1 MTILDEIIASKRKE
15 LALAIERTTIHDLE
29 KRKYFKRRTWS
40 MTEFIVGTD
49 KTGIIAEFKRKSP
62 SRGVINADA
71 TIEEVTTGY
80 FRSGA
85 SALSILTDNTFFGGS
100 ESDLTRARELNS
112 IPILRKDFILD
123 EYQVIEAKAMGAD
136 AILLIAAVLTS
147 TQVLQLA
154 RFARSLEM
162 EVLLEVHGR
171 PELDRLCESVDMVGV
186 NNRDLKTFEVDM
198 EVSLDLVGEIPPEFV
213 RISESGITS
222 PLVIKKL
229 RSAGFQ
235 GFLIGENFMRAPD
248 PVVAFSDFVKLI
260 MFDYEQG

>member
-1 MTILDEIIASKRKE
+1 MTILDEIIANKRKE
-15 LALAIERTTIHDLE
+15 LALAIERTTLRDLE
-29 KRKYFKRRTWS
+29 KRKLFKRRILS
-40 MTEFIVGTD
+40 MTDFIINPD

-62 SRGVINADA
+62 SRGVINADV

-85 SALSILTDNTFFGGS
+85 SALSILTDQMFFGGS

-123 EYQVIEAKAMGAD
+123 EYQIIEARAMGAD
-136 AILLIAAVLTS
+136 AILLIAAVLS
-147 TQVLQLA
+147 PGQVLHLA

-162 EVLLEVHGR
+162 QVLLELHGR
-171 PELDRLCESVDMVGV
+171 SELNRICEYVDMVGV
-186 NNRDLKTFEVDM
+186 NNRDLNTFEVDM
-198 EVSLDLVGEIPPEFV
+198 EVSLELAGEIPADFV

-222 PLVIKKL
+222 PLVVKKL
-229 RSAGFQ
+229 RSVGFQ

-248 PVVAFSDFVKLI
+248 PVLAFSDFVKLI
-260 MFDYEQG
+260 MFDYE

>member
-1 MTILDEIIASKRKE
+1 MTILDEIIANKRKE
-15 LALAIERTTIHDLE
+15 LALAIERTTIRDLE
-29 KRKYFKRRTWS
+29 KRKLFKRPALS
-40 MTEFIVGTD
+40 MTDFIIDPD

-62 SRGVINADA
+62 SRGVINADV

-85 SALSILTDNTFFGGS
+85 SALSILTDKTFFGGS

-123 EYQVIEAKAMGAD
+123 EYQIVEARAIGAD
-136 AILLIAAVLTS
+136 AILLIAAVLS
-147 TQVLQLA
+147 ASQVKQLA
-154 RFARSLEM
+154 GFARSLGM
-162 EVLLEVHGR
+162 QVLLELHGR
-171 PELDRLCESVDMVGV
+171 SELDRICEFVDMVGV
-186 NNRDLKTFEVDM
+186 NNRDLNTFEVDM
-198 EVSLDLVGEIPPEFV
+198 EVSLELAGEISPDFV

-222 PLVIKKL
+222 PLVVKKL

-248 PVVAFSDFVKLI
+248 PVLAFSDFVKLI
-260 MFDYEQG
+260 MFDYE